1 MGIVTTN
8 KSIVFI
14 NQSNGPVT
22 SSGFSYTVRPDAVI
36 GILQAEPTSKAI
48 SLTIPASSSG
58 AEYDSTPL
66 YITQSGNNTRVGLG
80 TKGPLGSLDVR
91 SDSSDSPADITLRT
105 NEDGV
110 ITVGEE
116 TGRIRFLVES
126 SSFGID
132 NITTAISGASAEI
145 FSKVNEVTATGVKGS
160 LVFALSKTTTTAS
173 INAFEIGHNAGS
185 TFLSTGDIHAVLS
198 GSMEL
203 NADTPRLLLH
213 KQDGTQPV
221 ALIGSVDNNDFNHGA
236 IILKDSAEND
246 DGYFVIR
253 KDANSFLSGSG
264 NLGIGLTSPTAKLHV
279 DGNIT
284 STNAV
289 SGLTIVAQGGAAGT
303 NGLIVSNDSFLVG
316 NITASANL
324 SASGEVIVNN
334 LTVEGTTTLNGST
347 VTGNITAS
355 GDISSSGTVTAQN
368 IIVGYAG
375 SIFAKDQ
382 SGNTD
387 DSLILNFADT
397 GLIFG
402 DADMSSEIDA
412 TLITLDASNKIV
424 LDADGGEI
432 DFRDGGSTS
441 ISFNTTDGHIT
452 ASGNISASGNL
463 FADVPESSNTSFKT
477 VVYDTSTGKFHRTGS
492 YSVGGGGGASSQGT
506 SGAIQRSDG
515 SGGFT
520 GVFDDLY
527 WNDTFR
533 YLVVGRESPQR
544 GLWFGRQ
551 LQADYITV
559 NTLSSQLL
567 SNNIVTWGEGLVFSK
582 SSGFSSNYANF
593 DGNMG
598 HFMLFPPH
606 QIGNTSAQN
615 TQAYMM
621 GQGSPGELIGS
632 ARFHVVDDNQKGHAA
647 KIINLDDTLGAVTPA
662 GLLLGTKRGP
672 TFGNQLTQ
680 AFPFL
685 DFQVACS
692 VHGGTSIGGV
702 YYDVFGTQFGGNAN
716 SVTYVGQFVQGSDK
730 KLKKD
735 ITNTEKGIKDIMS
748 MKVKDYKWKDNP
760 SESPKATGLI
770 AQELQETHPE
780 LVSNLNDTLNVNYTN
795 IVPILIKAVQDQQ
808 KQIND
813 LKNQLKKK

>member
-1 MGIVTTN
+1 MAQTIKLRRASGVSSAGKVPTTGQLDLGEVAINTYDGRVFIKQSGSGDDENIRHIVTTE
-8 KSIVFI
+8 
-14 NQSNGPVT
+14 
-22 SSGFSYTVRPDAVI
+22 
-36 GILQAEPTSKAI
+36 AET
-48 SLTIPASSSG
+48 
-58 AEYDSTPL
+58 
-66 YITQSGNNTRVGLG
+66 
-80 TKGPLGSLDVR
+80 
-91 SDSSDSPADITLRT
+91 
-105 NEDGV
+105 
-110 ITVGEE
+110 
-116 TGRIRFLVES
+116 TG
-126 SSFGID
+126 
-132 NITTAISGASAEI
+132 
-145 FSKVNEVTATGVKGS
+145 
-160 LVFALSKTTTTAS
+160 S
-173 INAFEIGHNAGS
+173 IN
-185 TFLSTGDIHAVLS
+185 
-198 GSMEL
+198 
-203 NADTPRLLLH
+203 
-213 KQDGTQPV
+213 
-221 ALIGSVDNNDFNHGA
+221 LI
-236 IILKDSAEND
+236 
-246 DGYFVIR
+246 
-253 KDANSFLSGSG
+253 
-264 NLGIGLTSPTAKLHV
+264 
-279 DGNIT
+279 GNIT
-284 STNAV
+284 ASGGISASGDLFANLSDNSNTAFKTVVYNPTTGQFFRTGSYGGGGGGGSDNLGDHTATTDLNMDGNSIKNIANITASGNISASGNSHIIGGTLAGMTSITAV
-289 SGLTIVAQGGAAGT
+289 LGSFQGGAAGS
-303 NGLIVSNDSFLVG
+303 NGLIVSNNSFFGG

-355 GDISSSGTVTAQN
+355 GDISASKVLTQD
-368 IIVGYAG
+368 IVLGSAG
-375 SIFAKDQ
+375 SIFVKDL

-387 DSLILNFADT
+387 DTAIFNAADV
-397 GLIFG
+397 GIAFG
-402 DADMSSEIDA
+402 DVDMPSEIDG
-412 TLITLDASNKIV
+412 TTVTLDASSNII
-424 LDADGGEI
+424 LSADGGEI
-432 DFRDGGSTS
+432 DFKDGGSTS

-492 YSVGGGGGASSQGT
+492 YSAGGGGASSQGT

-527 WNDTFR
+527 WNDTLR

-551 LQADYITV
+551 LQSDYITV
-559 NTLSSQLL
+559 NSVSSQLL
-567 SNNIVTWGEGLVFSK
+567 SSNIVTWNEGLVFSK
-582 SSGFSSNYANF
+582 GSNFQQNYANF
-593 DGNMG
+593 EGSSG
-598 HFMLFPPH
+598 HFILFPPH
-606 QIGNTSAQN
+606 QIGNPSTPN

-647 KIINLDDTLGAVTPA
+647 KILNLDATEGNTTPA
-662 GLLLGTKRGP
+662 GLLIGTKRGP

-685 DFQVACS
+685 DFQVACT
-692 VHGGTSIGGV
+692 VHGGNSIGGV
-702 YYDVFGTQFGGNAN
+702 YYDVYGTQFGGNAN

-735 ITNTEKGIKDIMS
+735 ITNTKKGIKDIMS

-760 SESPKATGLI
+760 LESPKATGLI

-780 LVSNLNDTLNVNYTN
+780 LVSDLNDTLNVNYTN

-813 LKNQLKKK
+813 LKNQLKK